1 MDVTV
6 SGIENDARLSQLLN
20 ASSPITLMV
29 PSKDIFIRLEQ
40 PVKHLSGID
49 VMFFG
54 SVIDSK
60 L

>member
-6 SGIENDARLSQLLN
+6 SGILNDVRLSQLLN
-20 ASSPITLMV
+20 ASSPISLMD
-29 PSKDIFIRLEQ
+29 PSKYIFVRLEQ
-40 PVKHLSGID
+40 TVKHLSGTD

>member
-1 MDVTV
+1 MTV
-6 SGIENDARLSQLLN
+6 SGILNDVRLSQLLN
-20 ASSPITLMV
+20 ASSFISVRV

-40 PVKHLSGID
+40 PVKHLSGMD
-49 VMFFG
+49 VMFTG